1 MQSGVALGRQ
11 RFRFRVDSALAG
23 LALVI
28 AAAAALR
35 FGTLA
40 TQSYW
45 YDESLTV
52 ELTKTAFGLKALGVG
67 VHGEA
72 EPPLY
77 FGLAWL
83 WARPF
88 GHGEAGLRSLSAACG
103 VLTVPVVY
111 SAAKT
116 LFNVRTAVVAG
127 LLTAMIA
134 QSREFR
140 FLVDRPFRRSPGG
153 QERAG
158 GGFEHQIKVRLVHVF
173 VTEDDIFKR
182 VVHDRGFCVAWAPGP
197 REPDPAESDTGLTV
211 GCFAEAG
218 GTGVPAPGRG

>member
-52 ELTKTAFGLKALGVG
+52 GLTKTAFGLKALGVG

-127 LLTAMIA
+127 L
-134 QSREFR
+134 
-140 FLVDRPFRRSPGG
+140 P
-153 QERAG
+153 AG
-158 GGFEHQIKVRLVHVF
+158 AIWLLL
-173 VTEDDIFKR
+173 R
-182 VVHDRGFCVAWAPGP
+182 VEALRG
-197 REPDPAESDTGLTV
+197 
-211 GCFAEAG
+211 
-218 GTGVPAPGRG
+218 GRGDRFIPNTPAWVAALPFVGAATAVGSSF